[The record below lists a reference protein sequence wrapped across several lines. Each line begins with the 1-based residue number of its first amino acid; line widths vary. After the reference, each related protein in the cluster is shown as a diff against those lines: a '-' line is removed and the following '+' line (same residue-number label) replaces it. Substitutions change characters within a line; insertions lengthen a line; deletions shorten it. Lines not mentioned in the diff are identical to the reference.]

1 MRGIS
6 IREGL
11 KSVAKRCGWMLGYNS
26 LHSILKF
33 TGNVSMSIEHGV
45 ANKIDFFFSAKGIS
59 VLSVAKYTATSARE
73 YKMLKEYWT
82 PGICRHLAL
91 LVRFLNLPVPGKEQR
106 KICLLVNSSE
116 LENKYTQTG
125 KKGWSQWCALGW
137 YQCFSSW
144 GCTTL
149 PTHVYN

>member
-1 MRGIS
+1 MYLCLLNMVLQIK
-6 IREGL
+6 L
-11 KSVAKRCGWMLGYNS
+11 
-26 LHSILKF
+26 
-33 TGNVSMSIEHGV
+33 T
-45 ANKIDFFFSAKGIS
+45 FFFSAKGIS

-116 LENKYTQTG
+116 
-125 KKGWSQWCALGW
+125 
-137 YQCFSSW
+137 SW
-144 GCTTL
+144 KTS
-149 PTHVYN
+149 THKQVKRAEASDVL